1 MWEEAQKALLKDKYI
16 GPLIRKYGDCDIKPR
31 RYDDYFQHL
40 CGSIISQQLSGKAA
54 DVIFR
59 RFKDAVGEIKPKNVL
74 KIDDRVLR
82 NCGLSWAKVGY
93 IKDLA
98 LKSES
103 GELKTEKLGELS
115 DVEVERE
122 LMAVKGIGRWSAQ
135 MFLMFTLAGPD
146 VFPSGD
152 LGIKNGLKKLTGK
165 KLGVEEMNEFA
176 DRWKP
181 YRTIAS
187 WYIWRSLD
195 NR

>member
-135 MFLMFTLAGPD
+135 MFLMFTLARPD

-165 KLGVEEMNEFA
+165 
-176 DRWKP
+176 
-181 YRTIAS
+181 
-187 WYIWRSLD
+187 
-195 NR
+195 